1 MTPHPPYPQQN
12 PMARK
17 EKNFF
22 QSNAFLVKIT
32 LIGILTLLLLIPI
45 SMVESLI
52 RERQRLS
59 LSSRDQIT
67 ERWSKEQTVAAVV
80 LSLPFHTTEQIQNTA
95 GQSIIHQE
103 EKHIELLPDE
113 LNIKGE
119 IRTTPLRRGIY
130 EANVYRSVLTIEGR
144 FRLSSEQAQRLN
156 ELAADGTNARLSL
169 GISDLR
175 GLEKQVELQWGDSR
189 PEFIPNTENGILSGL
204 SAAIDASALFEPD
217 KTVPFLITLELKGS
231 NALFFAPLGG
241 KTTLHLDSD
250 CPTPSFTGNFLP
262 SDRQVRPDGFSG
274 TWNILGMNRP
284 YPQLLDINGKER
296 AVEQSCFGVELL
308 MPVAQYQM
316 SMRSI
321 KYAVLIVL
329 LTFVAMLFAETITR
343 RNLNPFQYL
352 LVGLALVLFYSLLI
366 ALSEHLSFGL
376 SYLCA
381 AAMTIA
387 LLLWYAYAIL
397 RDKKAAWGIGLLL
410 SALYF
415 YIFVLLQMETWA
427 LLAGSMGL
435 FAILGGVMFLS
446 QKINTAKQRE

>member
-22 QSNAFLVKIT
+22 QSNAFLLKIT

-59 LSSRDQIT
+59 SSSRDQIT

-80 LSLPFHTTEQIQNTA
+80 LSLPFHSTEQIQNTA
-95 GQSIIHQE
+95 GQSIIRQE

-144 FRLSSEQAQRLN
+144 FRLSPEQAQRLN
-156 ELAADGTNARLSL
+156 ELAVDGTNARLSL

-376 SYLCA
+376 AYLCA